1 MAHSILLFIHIG
13 SALVGLLSGWTAFLF
28 RKGSRRHGIVGDV
41 FVVSMLS
48 MCASAVTLAVMKQQ
62 PSNIIAGFLTAYL
75 VSSAWLTAKRR
86 EGETGRFEWGA
97 MILAFTLGVANWTL
111 GLQVLRSAAPPK
123 DGVPA
128 FVYFIFGSIVLLAA
142 AGDARMLVRD
152 GVFGGSRLARHLW
165 RMCTGLLIATL
176 SALSGKRVAFIPA
189 AIRNVHVFG
198 MSIVYLPIFIIPLL
212 MIFWLFRVRLAKR
225 YKRKP
230 VQPRIKSTSGATTA
244 NSLA

>member
-1 MAHSILLFIHIG
+1 MAHSVLLFIHIS

-41 FVVSMLS
+41 FVAAMLS

-62 PSNIIAGFLTAYL
+62 TGNIVGGLLTAYL
-75 VSSAWLTAKRR
+75 VSTAWLTAKRR
-86 EGETGRFEWGA
+86 EGEAGRFEWGA
-97 MILAFTLGVANWTL
+97 MLLAFTLGVTNWFL
-111 GLQVLRSAAPPK
+111 GVAVLRSPTGPA

-128 FVYFIFGSIVLLAA
+128 AAYLIFGSIALLAA
-142 AGDARMLVRD
+142 AGDARMLVRG
-152 GVFGGSRLARHLW
+152 GVFGGPRLARHLW
-165 RMCTGLLIATL
+165 RMSTALLIATL
-176 SALSGKRVAFIPA
+176 SALAGKRVEYIPA

-198 MSIVYLPIFIIPLL
+198 MSIVYMPIFGILIL
-212 MIFWLFRVRLAKR
+212 MIFWLFRVRLSRR